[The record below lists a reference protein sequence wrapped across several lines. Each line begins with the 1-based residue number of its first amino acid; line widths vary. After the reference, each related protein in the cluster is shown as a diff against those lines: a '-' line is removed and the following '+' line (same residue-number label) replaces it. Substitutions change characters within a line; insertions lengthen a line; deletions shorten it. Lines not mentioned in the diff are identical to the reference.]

1 MAKTAQWTWLV
12 YMAGDNNL
20 EGAGK
25 DDLAEMKQA
34 GSTDDLNI
42 IVQFDTEANKTT
54 RYRIEKGK
62 LKVLQEMPGVNCGD
76 PKILTQF
83 IDWGIQNYPAQHY
96 LLDVWNHGGGWE
108 NLPADYNY
116 DAIRSASPR
125 DAARFKRLR
134 RTLFRSSVDEIYQR
148 PKSERAIAI
157 DVHSQDYLDNQEL
170 RTAVSKALPKNQK
183 LDVLGCDACL
193 MNMVEVAYEMKD
205 TADYMVGSEETEPG
219 AGWPYDTILK
229 GLLKKPAMSSRDLA
243 KSISQTYGQYYAKS
257 SEATTQSVLDLG
269 KIEATAAAVSELA
282 DALIAALKKKTG
294 RDKTIDAIIL
304 ARQYTQKFA
313 MPEYLDLG
321 DFARNISLKLPRN
334 AAVKAAAAKILESL
348 DNPAKKALVIQNN
361 TSGATMKK
369 ATGISI
375 YFPEKKQ
382 YSPDYGDLLFN
393 KTYHWN
399 QFLITFFQQS
409 NRLG

>member
-1 MAKTAQWTWLV
+1 
-12 YMAGDNNL
+12 
-20 EGAGK
+20 
-25 DDLAEMKQA
+25 
-34 GSTDDLNI
+34 
-42 IVQFDTEANKTT
+42 
-54 RYRIEKGK
+54 
-62 LKVLQEMPGVNCGD
+62 
-76 PKILTQF
+76 
-83 IDWGIQNYPAQHY
+83 
-96 LLDVWNHGGGWE
+96 
-108 NLPADYNY
+108 
-116 DAIRSASPR
+116 
-125 DAARFKRLR
+125 
-134 RTLFRSSVDEIYQR
+134 
-148 PKSERAIAI
+148 
-157 DVHSQDYLDNQEL
+157 
-170 RTAVSKALPKNQK
+170 
-183 LDVLGCDACL
+183 